1 MLMVIVYFKQPIKKK
16 LFLLSY
22 ILSVKYL
29 KKQKMIKYW
38 KSAVFKN
45 YLNFGGTATRSEYW
59 YYTLANFVI
68 MMIIAFLLIIPN
80 LIMALTPFEFWMTE
94 GFGMYARYNTWGA
107 GGLYILFVLGT
118 LLPSIAIF
126 CRRVRDAGK
135 SVGRTILLM
144 LIPVFGGMYGF
155 YVLVLKGETTAP
167 DTNEVTQKQ
176 PLTTTTATV
185 GNTKPGG
192 IYYEVRLSNVSSV
205 PVGVTFKV
213 AMTVTAKKFVVDA
226 KTGKEKEEVINDEI
240 QIGMMKAGKEIYL
253 KSYRFTK
260 TVTSLSL
267 TLDQKPDKIG
277 VDPYN
282 KLAER
287 A

>member
-1 MLMVIVYFKQPIKKK
+1 
-16 LFLLSY
+16 
-22 ILSVKYL
+22 
-29 KKQKMIKYW
+29 MIKYW

-59 YYTLANFVI
+59 YFVLANFVI
-68 MMIIAFLLIIPN
+68 MMIIAFLFLIPTI
-80 LIMALTPFEFWMTE
+80 IMALTPFEFWMTD
-94 GFGMYARYNTWGA
+94 GFLKYSYYNSWGA
-107 GGLYILFVLGT
+107 GGLYILFFLGT

-135 SVGRTILLM
+135 GVGRTILLS
-144 LIPVFGGMYGF
+144 LIPAFGGIYVF
-155 YVLVLKGETTAP
+155 YVLVLKGEGNTSDTAA
-167 DTNEVTQKQ
+167 EGTQKQ
-176 PLTTTTATV
+176 TVASVANTTVSATV
-185 GNTKPGG
+185 GATKPAGV
-192 IYYEVRLSNVSSV
+192 YYEVRLSNVSSV

-213 AMTVTAKKFVVDA
+213 AMTVTAKKFVVDS

-260 TVTSLSL
+260 TVTALSL

-277 VDPYN
+277 IDPYN
-282 KLAER
+282 KLPELA
-287 A
+287 